1 MALCR
6 TSHAV
11 CKRKQHDERHLHSQI
26 ATTATWDNEDM
37 KTKTKRKKGYVLN
50 TSKRIE
56 NENNRTKRTEKHLN
70 VHSLLCVGRLHRS
83 TLPIITRF
91 PAWGFYSIFKL
102 FTWSC
107 IFLANIGILKYFI
120 RSESNRTAPDVG
132 LWNALYRKRK
142 IRHYILFFSNDNKHD
157 SQSSLFIQWIIFD
170 HWSRTG
176 AEDKNLT
183 FILI

>member
-1 MALCR
+1 MNDTYTPR
-6 TSHAV
+6 SQQRQPGTTKIW
-11 CKRKQHDERHLHSQI
+11 KRRQKG
-26 ATTATWDNEDM
+26 
-37 KTKTKRKKGYVLN
+37 KKGYVLN

-56 NENNRTKRTEKHLN
+56 NENYRTKRTEKLLN

-157 SQSSLFIQWIIFD
+157 SQSSLNQYID
-170 HWSRTG
+170 YWSRTG